1 MPKATSK
8 PEPKTPTDPRPTLT
22 RREVEYH
29 QSVARGKAAQT
40 ATARGFERP
49 TVIALAA
56 ATRGQPK
63 RLNDHLT
70 LKPLTLQV
78 EVALTEYTHLRNLA
92 AVEVT
97 AQKRLM
103 HYVAFFADPAT
114 SYELLS
120 DPTLTPTERW
130 AEFDQHAFALAEALE
145 DPALVDTAT
154 THILS
159 ELRLLDDVTTTTPAT
174 EKKKPAPQA
183 SRQTALTRTRA
194 RRRPLAAPPQA
205 G

>member
-1 MPKATSK
+1 MPSPKAK
-8 PEPKTPTDPRPTLT
+8 PKTPTDPRPTLT

-40 ATARGFERP
+40 AAARGFERP

-97 AQKRLM
+97 AQKRLI
-103 HYVAFFADPAT
+103 HYVAFFSDPAT
-114 SYELLS
+114 SYELMS

-145 DPALVDTAT
+145 DPALVEAAT

-159 ELRLLDDVTTTTPAT
+159 ELRLLDDVTTNTPAT
-174 EKKKPAPQA
+174 EKKKPTPQA
-183 SRQTALTRTRA
+183 SRQAALTRTRA
-194 RRRPLAAPPQA
+194 RRRPPAAPPQA

>member
-1 MPKATSK
+1 MPKPK
-8 PEPKTPTDPRPTLT
+8 PKTPTDPRPTLT

-40 ATARGFERP
+40 AAARGFERP

-145 DPALVDTAT
+145 DPALVEAAT

-159 ELRLLDDVTTTTPAT
+159 ELRLLDDVTNTPAT
-174 EKKKPAPQA
+174 EKKKPTPQP
-183 SRQTALTRTRA
+183 SRTAALKRTRA

>member
-1 MPKATSK
+1 MPSPKAK
-8 PEPKTPTDPRPTLT
+8 PKTPTDPRPTLT

-145 DPALVDTAT
+145 DPALVEAAT

-159 ELRLLDDVTTTTPAT
+159 ELRLLDDVTTTPAT
-174 EKKKPAPQA
+174 EKKKPTPQG
-183 SRQTALTRTRA
+183 SRAAALTRTRA